1 MNLGQYL
8 FGYLQEKGSAE
19 LPGFGIFSIQKKSAT
34 LDEAEAKLLPPSFE
48 VTFVKNSEVFNSFFS
63 KYIAEK
69 TGENLFIVQTE
80 IKETVQS
87 WNQQLQ
93 DKKPV
98 SVDTIGDFFEEN
110 GEIKLISKNQI
121 TENPAFFGLE
131 EISLKEIKENK
142 VISEKKDTE
151 DDYVFNKSILWIFL
165 FIIPVGAIVFLA
177 INYQDKIFGKKSFDI
192 SVKTSTHRIVEKPV
206 LKKDT
211 VKADSA
217 KIQKKDSLKISK

>member
-8 FGYLQEKGSAE
+8 FGYLQEKGSAD

-48 VTFVKNSEVFNSFFS
+48 VTFVKNSEVFNSDFS
-63 KYIAEK
+63 KYVAEK

-80 IKETVQS
+80 IKETIQS
-87 WNQQLQ
+87 WTQQLQ
-93 DKKPV
+93 DKKTV
-98 SVDTIGDFFEEN
+98 SVEAIGDFFEEN

-121 TENPAFFGLE
+121 TENPTFFGLE

-177 INYQDKIFGKKSFDI
+177 INYQDKIFGRKSFDI
-192 SVKTSTHRIVEKPV
+192 SVETSTHRIVEKPV

>member
-48 VTFVKNSEVFNSFFS
+48 VTFVKNSEVFNSDFS

-93 DKKPV
+93 DKKTV
-98 SVDTIGDFFEEN
+98 SVDAIGDFFEEN

-192 SVKTSTHRIVEKPV
+192 SVETSTHRIVEKPV

>member
-48 VTFVKNSEVFNSFFS
+48 VTFVKNSEVFNSDFS

-80 IKETVQS
+80 IKETIQS

-93 DKKPV
+93 DKKTV
-98 SVDTIGDFFEEN
+98 SVDAIGDFFEEN

-121 TENPAFFGLE
+121 TENPTFFGLE

-192 SVKTSTHRIVEKPV
+192 SVETSTHRIVEKPI

>member
-48 VTFVKNSEVFNSFFS
+48 VTFVKNSEVFNSDFS
-63 KYIAEK
+63 KYVAEK

-93 DKKPV
+93 DKKTV
-98 SVDTIGDFFEEN
+98 SVEAIGDFFEEN

-121 TENPAFFGLE
+121 TENPTFFGLE

-192 SVKTSTHRIVEKPV
+192 SVETSTHRIVEKPV

-217 KIQKKDSLKISK
+217 KIQQKDSLKISK

>member
-8 FGYLQEKGSAE
+8 FGYLQEKGSAD

-48 VTFVKNSEVFNSFFS
+48 VTFVKNSEVFNSDFS

-80 IKETVQS
+80 IKETIQS
-87 WNQQLQ
+87 WTQQLQ
-93 DKKPV
+93 DKKTV
-98 SVDTIGDFFEEN
+98 SVEAIGDFFEEN

-121 TENPAFFGLE
+121 TENPTFFGLE

-192 SVKTSTHRIVEKPV
+192 SVETSTHRIVEKPV

>member
-48 VTFVKNSEVFNSFFS
+48 VTFVKNSEVFNSDFS

-80 IKETVQS
+80 IKETIQS

-121 TENPAFFGLE
+121 TENPTFFGLE

-177 INYQDKIFGKKSFDI
+177 INYQDKIFGRKSFDI

>member
-48 VTFVKNSEVFNSFFS
+48 VTFVKNSEVFNSDFS

-80 IKETVQS
+80 IKETIQS

-98 SVDTIGDFFEEN
+98 SVDAIGDFFEEN

-121 TENPAFFGLE
+121 TENPTFFGLE

-192 SVKTSTHRIVEKPV
+192 SVETSTHRIVEKPI

>member
-48 VTFVKNSEVFNSFFS
+48 VTFVKNSEVFNSDFS

-80 IKETVQS
+80 IKETIQS
-87 WNQQLQ
+87 WTQQLQ
-93 DKKPV
+93 DKKTV
-98 SVDTIGDFFEEN
+98 SVEAIGDFFEEN

-121 TENPAFFGLE
+121 TENPTFFGLE

-192 SVKTSTHRIVEKPV
+192 SVETSTHRIVEKPV

>member
-48 VTFVKNSEVFNSFFS
+48 VTFVKNSEVFNSDFS

-80 IKETVQS
+80 IKETIQS

-93 DKKPV
+93 DKKTV
-98 SVDTIGDFFEEN
+98 FVEAIGDFFEEN

-192 SVKTSTHRIVEKPV
+192 SVETSTHRIVEKPI

>member
-8 FGYLQEKGSAE
+8 FGYLQEKGSAD

-48 VTFVKNSEVFNSFFS
+48 VTFVKNSEVFNSDFS

-93 DKKPV
+93 DKLPV

-121 TENPAFFGLE
+121 TENPTFFGLE

-192 SVKTSTHRIVEKPV
+192 SVETSTHRIVEKPV

>member
-48 VTFVKNSEVFNSFFS
+48 VTFVKNSEVFNSDFS

-80 IKETVQS
+80 IKETIQS

-93 DKKPV
+93 DKKTV
-98 SVDTIGDFFEEN
+98 SVDAIGDFFEEN

-121 TENPAFFGLE
+121 TENPTFFGLE
-131 EISLKEIKENK
+131 EINLKEIKENK

>member
-48 VTFVKNSEVFNSFFS
+48 VTFVKNSEVFNSDFS

-93 DKKPV
+93 DKKTV
-98 SVDTIGDFFEEN
+98 SVDAIGDFFEEN

-121 TENPAFFGLE
+121 TENPTFFGLE

-211 VKADSA
+211 VMADSA

>member
-48 VTFVKNSEVFNSFFS
+48 VTFLKNSEVFNSDFS
-63 KYIAEK
+63 KYISEK

-87 WNQQLQ
+87 WIQQLQ
-93 DKKPV
+93 DKKTV
-98 SVDTIGDFFEEN
+98 SVDAIGDFFEEN

-121 TENPAFFGLE
+121 TENPTFFGLE

>member
-8 FGYLQEKGSAE
+8 FGYLQEKGSAD

-48 VTFVKNSEVFNSFFS
+48 VTFVKNSEVFNSDFS

-80 IKETVQS
+80 IKETIQS
-87 WNQQLQ
+87 WTQQLQ
-93 DKKPV
+93 DKKTV
-98 SVDTIGDFFEEN
+98 SVDAIGDFFEEN

-121 TENPAFFGLE
+121 TENPTFFGLE

-192 SVKTSTHRIVEKPV
+192 SVETSTHRIVEKPV

>member
-48 VTFVKNSEVFNSFFS
+48 VTFVKNSEVFNSDFS

-93 DKKPV
+93 DKKTV
-98 SVDTIGDFFEEN
+98 SVDAIGDFFEEN
-110 GEIKLISKNQI
+110 GEVKLISKNKI
-121 TENPAFFGLE
+121 TQNPAFFGLE

-192 SVKTSTHRIVEKPV
+192 SVETSTHRIVEKPV

>member
-48 VTFVKNSEVFNSFFS
+48 VTFVKNSEVFNSDFS

-80 IKETVQS
+80 IKETIQS

-121 TENPAFFGLE
+121 TENPTFFGLE

-192 SVKTSTHRIVEKPV
+192 SVETSTHRIVEKPI

>member
-34 LDEAEAKLLPPSFE
+34 LDEAEAKLLPPSFD
-48 VTFVKNSEVFNSFFS
+48 VTFQRNTEIFNSDFS

-80 IKETVQS
+80 IKETIQS
-87 WNQQLQ
+87 WHQQLQ
-93 DKKPV
+93 DKKTV
-98 SVDTIGDFFEEN
+98 SVDAIRDFFEEN
-110 GEIKLISKNQI
+110 GEVKLISKNKI
-121 TENPAFFGLE
+121 TQNPAFFGLE
-131 EISLKEIKENK
+131 EISLKEMKEKK
-142 VISEKKDTE
+142 VISEKKDSE
-151 DDYVFNKSILWIFL
+151 DDYVFNKSILWAFL

-192 SVKTSTHRIVEKPV
+192 SVETSTHRIVEKPV

-217 KIQKKDSLKISK
+217 KIQNKDSLKISK

>member
-48 VTFVKNSEVFNSFFS
+48 VTFVKNSEVFNSDFS
-63 KYIAEK
+63 KYVAEK

-93 DKKPV
+93 DKKTV
-98 SVDTIGDFFEEN
+98 SVDAIGDFFEEN

-121 TENPAFFGLE
+121 TENPTFFGLE

>member
-48 VTFVKNSEVFNSFFS
+48 VTFVKNSEVFNSDFS
-63 KYIAEK
+63 KYVAEK

-93 DKKPV
+93 DKKTV
-98 SVDTIGDFFEEN
+98 SVEAIGDFFEEN

-192 SVKTSTHRIVEKPV
+192 SVETSTHRIVEKPV

-217 KIQKKDSLKISK
+217 KIQQKDSLKISK

>member
-8 FGYLQEKGSAE
+8 FGYLQEKGSAD

-48 VTFVKNSEVFNSFFS
+48 VTFVKNSEVFNSDFS

-80 IKETVQS
+80 IKETIQS

-93 DKKPV
+93 DKKTV
-98 SVDTIGDFFEEN
+98 SVDAIGDFFEEN

>member
-48 VTFVKNSEVFNSFFS
+48 VTFVKNSEVFNSDFS
-63 KYIAEK
+63 KYVAEK

-93 DKKPV
+93 DKKTV
-98 SVDTIGDFFEEN
+98 SVEAIGDFFEEN

>member
-48 VTFVKNSEVFNSFFS
+48 VTFVKDSEVFNSDFS

-69 TGENLFIVQTE
+69 TGENLFIIQTE
-80 IKETVQS
+80 IKETIQS
-87 WNQQLQ
+87 WTQQLQ
-93 DKKPV
+93 EKKTV
-98 SVDTIGDFFEEN
+98 SVDAIGDFFEEN
-110 GEIKLISKNQI
+110 GVIKLISKNQI
-121 TENPAFFGLE
+121 TENPTFFGLE

-165 FIIPVGAIVFLA
+165 FIIPVGTIVFLA

-192 SVKTSTHRIVEKPV
+192 SVETSTHRIVEKPV

>member
-48 VTFVKNSEVFNSFFS
+48 VTFVKNSEVFNSDFS
-63 KYIAEK
+63 KYVAEK

-110 GEIKLISKNQI
+110 EEIKLISKNQI
-121 TENPAFFGLE
+121 TENPTFFGLE

-192 SVKTSTHRIVEKPV
+192 SVETSTHRIVEKPV

>member
-48 VTFVKNSEVFNSFFS
+48 VTFVKNSEVFNSDFS

-80 IKETVQS
+80 IKETIQS

-93 DKKPV
+93 DKKTV
-98 SVDTIGDFFEEN
+98 SVDAIGDFFEEN

-121 TENPAFFGLE
+121 TENPTFFGLE

-217 KIQKKDSLKISK
+217 KFQKKDSLKISK

>member
-48 VTFVKNSEVFNSFFS
+48 VTFVKNSEVFNSDFS

-93 DKKPV
+93 DKKTV
-98 SVDTIGDFFEEN
+98 SVDAIGDFFEEN
-110 GEIKLISKNQI
+110 GEIKLILKNQI
-121 TENPAFFGLE
+121 TENPTFFGLE

>member
-48 VTFVKNSEVFNSFFS
+48 VTFLKNSEVFNSDFS
-63 KYIAEK
+63 KYVAEK

-93 DKKPV
+93 DKKTV
-98 SVDTIGDFFEEN
+98 SVDAIGDFFEEN

-121 TENPAFFGLE
+121 TENPTFFGLE

-192 SVKTSTHRIVEKPV
+192 SVETSTHRIVEKPV

>member
-48 VTFVKNSEVFNSFFS
+48 VTFLKNSEVFNSDFS
-63 KYIAEK
+63 KYVAEK

-93 DKKPV
+93 DKKTV
-98 SVDTIGDFFEEN
+98 SVDAIGDFFEEN

-121 TENPAFFGLE
+121 TENPTFFGLE

>member
-48 VTFVKNSEVFNSFFS
+48 VTFVKNSEVFNSDFS

-69 TGENLFIVQTE
+69 TGDNLFIVQTE

-93 DKKPV
+93 DKKTV
-98 SVDTIGDFFEEN
+98 SVDAIGDFFEEN

-121 TENPAFFGLE
+121 TENPTFFGLE

>member
-48 VTFVKNSEVFNSFFS
+48 VTFVKNSEVFNSDFS
-63 KYIAEK
+63 KYVAEK

-93 DKKPV
+93 DKKTV
-98 SVDTIGDFFEEN
+98 FVEAIGDFFEEN

-121 TENPAFFGLE
+121 TENPTFFGLE

-142 VISEKKDTE
+142 VISEKKDSE

-192 SVKTSTHRIVEKPV
+192 SVETSTHRIVEKPI

>member
-48 VTFVKNSEVFNSFFS
+48 VTFVKNSEVFNSDFS
-63 KYIAEK
+63 KYVAEK

-93 DKKPV
+93 DKKTV
-98 SVDTIGDFFEEN
+98 SVDAIGDFFEEN

-192 SVKTSTHRIVEKPV
+192 SVETSTHRIVEKPV

>member
-48 VTFVKNSEVFNSFFS
+48 VTFVKNSEVFNSDFS

-93 DKKPV
+93 DKKTV
-98 SVDTIGDFFEEN
+98 SVDAIGDFFEEN

-121 TENPAFFGLE
+121 TENPTFFGLE

>member
-48 VTFVKNSEVFNSFFS
+48 VTFVKNSEVFNSDFS

-87 WNQQLQ
+87 WTQQLQ
-93 DKKPV
+93 DKKNV
-98 SVDTIGDFFEEN
+98 SVDAIGDFFEEN

-192 SVKTSTHRIVEKPV
+192 SVETSTHRIVEKPI

>member
-48 VTFVKNSEVFNSFFS
+48 VTFLKNSEVFNSDFS
-63 KYIAEK
+63 KYVAEK

-93 DKKPV
+93 DKKTV
-98 SVDTIGDFFEEN
+98 SVDAIGDFFEEN

-121 TENPAFFGLE
+121 TENPTFFGLE

-192 SVKTSTHRIVEKPV
+192 SVETSTHRIVEKPI

-211 VKADSA
+211 VKVDSA

>member
-8 FGYLQEKGSAE
+8 FGYLQEKGSAD

-48 VTFVKNSEVFNSFFS
+48 VTFVKNSEVFNSDFS

-93 DKKPV
+93 DKKTV
-98 SVDTIGDFFEEN
+98 SVDAIGDFFEEN

-121 TENPAFFGLE
+121 TENPTFFGLE